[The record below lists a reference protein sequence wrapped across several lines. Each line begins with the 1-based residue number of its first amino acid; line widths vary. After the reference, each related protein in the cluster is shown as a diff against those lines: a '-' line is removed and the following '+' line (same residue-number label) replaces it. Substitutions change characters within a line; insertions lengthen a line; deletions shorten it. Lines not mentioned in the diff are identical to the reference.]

1 MRDVTDNVTGELAGL
16 EQKRGRGRPSTGH
29 AKSNAERQAAYR
41 ARRQAERATDR
52 SVAVTKKPADVDAYD
67 DCRIEVERLQ
77 ELLAESRAATE
88 RATRT
93 LQSVMHQNSW
103 VAAGERADQEELEE
117 VRRELEA
124 KQGQVGML
132 IDYQQE
138 LDGQLRATR
147 LQVELAEA
155 ERNKA
160 FDENRHLKEQIAD
173 AKKSVTPSNGN
184 FVPAQEYQRLQLDVA
199 SLRRDNEYLE
209 GEVTR
214 LSGVNS
220 ALRAVDKKSV
230 TRKAV
235 TKTSSNAKSSSGLF
249 AEIKRSSKYYG
260 QSNRGDLFPVSVL
273 VGGEYVVQ
281 GGPGGQY
288 RLKDVWL
295 WAVDAEDPAKRVRLG

>member
-173 AKKSVTPSNGN
+173 AKKSVTQSNGN

-220 ALRAVDKKSV
+220 ALRAADKKSV

-235 TKTSSNAKSSSGLF
+235 TKTSSN
-249 AEIKRSSKYYG
+249 E
-260 QSNRGDLFPVSVL
+260 NPVSF
-273 VGGEYVVQ
+273 
-281 GGPGGQY
+281 
-288 RLKDVWL
+288 DVMLDLISLAAKANTFEQRQKVRETVL
-295 WAVDAEDPAKRVRLG
+295 WADTFVRTQLVSEVQMRAAGEAIYGERKVVTCKA